1 MNKKIIAAV
10 MGLGFLTF
18 AAGLVYEV
26 SAAGVP
32 EPQAYAQQIQNNRHP
47 DNHKSKVKKV
57 KKDPQKKIKNKKAP
71 KKQVSKYRTD
81 NKGKPQEINR
91 VKKGEPRPNINPA
104 DKDKDNQD
112 VHVQH
117 LDR

>member
-10 MGLGFLTF
+10 MGLAFLTF
-18 AAGLVYEV
+18 AAGLVSEV

-32 EPQAYAQQIQNNRHP
+32 EPQAYAQQIQNNRNP

-57 KKDPQKKIKNKKAP
+57 KKAPQKKIKNKKAP

>member
-32 EPQAYAQQIQNNRHP
+32 EPQAYAQQTQNNRHP

-57 KKDPQKKIKNKKAP
+57 KKAPQKKIKNKKAP
-71 KKQVSKYRTD
+71 KKQASKYRTD
-81 NKGKPQEINR
+81 NKGKPQEING
-91 VKKGEPRPNINPA
+91 VKKGESRPNINPA
-104 DKDKDNQD
+104 DKDNQD

>member
-18 AAGLVYEV
+18 AAGLVSEV

-32 EPQAYAQQIQNNRHP
+32 EPQAYAQQTQNNRHP

-57 KKDPQKKIKNKKAP
+57 KKAPQTTKNRSANTEQIIKESRRK
-71 KKQVSKYRTD
+71 
-81 NKGKPQEINR
+81 
-91 VKKGEPRPNINPA
+91 
-104 DKDKDNQD
+104 
-112 VHVQH
+112 
-117 LDR
+117 

>member
-10 MGLGFLTF
+10 MGLAFLTF
-18 AAGLVYEV
+18 AAGLVSEV

-57 KKDPQKKIKNKKAP
+57 KKAPQKKK
-71 KKQVSKYRTD
+71 
-81 NKGKPQEINR
+81 E
-91 VKKGEPRPNINPA
+91 
-104 DKDKDNQD
+104 
-112 VHVQH
+112 
-117 LDR
+117 